1 MDIDTDKFK
10 STQIKIMQ
18 KELKSRHDKIQQ
30 LNLDLKVEKS
40 DSRVIFVCWIVTMI
54 LYFIK

>member
-10 STQIKIMQ
+10 STHIKIMQ

>member
-10 STQIKIMQ
+10 STHIKIMQ

-30 LNLDLKVEKS
+30 LNLDLKVL
-40 DSRVIFVCWIVTMI
+40 RMHHNAILACLLTIAI
-54 LYFIK
+54 LYLLK